1 MQNPGMPGSTSTDA
15 KTDAMREQTQAGID
29 RAASTAHDT
38 VDKVAGAASSAK
50 DRLASA
56 AAATKE
62 RLSEKGSEWYQQ
74 SQHAIECTR
83 DCVRTHP
90 LASIGIAV
98 VAGMLI
104 SRITSSSHR
113 AS

>member
-1 MQNPGMPGSTSTDA
+1 MQNPGMPGSTSTGA
-15 KTDAMREQTQAGID
+15 NADAMREQAQAGID
-29 RAASTAHDT
+29 RAASTAHET

-62 RLSEKGSEWYQQ
+62 RLSEKSTEWYEQ
-74 SQHAIECTR
+74 SQRAIDCTR

-90 LASIGIAV
+90 LASIG
-98 VAGMLI
+98 VAMLAGALI
-104 SRITSSSHR
+104 SRIASSRRSV
-113 AS
+113 